1 VNEIEHADALD
12 FLARQEPSTASAVI
26 FDPPYRRNNPP
37 RGRYDGAAGKVAAPF
52 SFMDRCMKLAAPLLQ
67 PGGIMLIFGDAELL
81 PDLAYMA
88 TTSGLRQAGK
98 YYWDRGIVGTGG
110 MFRSCVDEVLVVSRG
125 AAGLVSKAAV
135 PNIVRAGPL
144 KHPHPYAKPPEVY
157 LHALQRVCRPGDLV
171 VDPFA
176 GSGTSREAAEKL
188 GLQWRGADIDPQWA
202 ETTPSTDVVPL
213 RPALRR
219 DPPGEAA
226 ALF

>member
-1 VNEIEHADALD
+1 
-12 FLARQEPSTASAVI
+12 
-26 FDPPYRRNNPP
+26 
-37 RGRYDGAAGKVAAPF
+37 
-52 SFMDRCMKLAAPLLQ
+52 
-67 PGGIMLIFGDAELL
+67 
-81 PDLAYMA
+81 
-88 TTSGLRQAGK
+88 
-98 YYWDRGIVGTGG
+98 
-110 MFRSCVDEVLVVSRG
+110 
-125 AAGLVSKAAV
+125 
-135 PNIVRAGPL
+135 
-144 KHPHPYAKPPEVY
+144 
-157 LHALQRVCRPGDLV
+157 